1 MKTAIAL
8 GGGGAR
14 ALAHI
19 GVLKVLEANNIKFD
33 YITGTSMGSVIG
45 CLYAVGE
52 KPEIIEKTLKDYF
65 FNKLFSKM
73 NMQKMQDENQVTS
86 ARSLIRKAREFVKYG
101 SQEGGSSFLSHSILE
116 DLVNT
121 VIPDMDV
128 SETNIP
134 FACVATDIT
143 NGKEKI
149 FTKGPLRKI
158 VLASASI
165 PGVFPPVNI
174 DNVWYTDGAHVNVT
188 PVTVA
193 KMFGA
198 DFVLASDVKS
208 KLKTLETLPANAKDI
223 MNRCNFIASHLFYEI
238 LIKNADVII
247 EPNIKQISWSEFN
260 KFNLMVNEGKKAAE
274 TKIQEIK
281 NKLKKYNAPTAK
293 CKRFIKKIFNHN
305 DKNLKAA
312 LF

>member
-19 GVLKVLEANNIKFD
+19 GVLKVMEANNIKFD
-33 YITGTSMGSVIG
+33 YITGTSMGSIIG
-45 CLYAVGE
+45 ALYAME
-52 KPEIIEKTLKDYF
+52 ETPEQIEKTLKNYF
-65 FNKLFSKM
+65 FNILFSKM

-101 SQEGGSSFLSHSILE
+101 SQEGGNAFLSHSILE

-121 VIPDMDV
+121 VIPDMDIAD
-128 SETNIP
+128 TKIP

-149 FTKGPLRKI
+149 FTRGSIRRI

-208 KLKTLETLPANAKDI
+208 KLKTLETLPTNSKDI

-238 LIKNADVII
+238 LIKQADVII

-274 TKIQEIK
+274 LKVQEIK
-281 NKLKKYNAPTAK
+281 NKLKEYNAPAAK
-293 CKRFIKKIFNHN
+293 CKRFIKKILKHNH
-305 DKNLKAA
+305 NLKAA

>member
-19 GVLKVLEANNIKFD
+19 GVLKVLESNNIKFD
-33 YITGTSMGSVIG
+33 YITGTSMGSIIG
-45 CLYAVGE
+45 ALYAIE
-52 KPEIIEKTLKDYF
+52 QKPAEIEKTLKDYF

-116 DLVNT
+116 DLVDT
-121 VIPDMDV
+121 VVPDMDI
-128 SETNIP
+128 SETAIP

-149 FTKGPLRKI
+149 FTKGSLRKI

-188 PVTVA
+188 PVSVA

-208 KLKTLETLPANAKDI
+208 KLKTLETLPTNAKDI

-238 LIKNADVII
+238 LIKQADVII

-274 TKIQEIK
+274 SKIAEIK
-281 NKLKKYNAPTAK
+281 NKLKKYNTPTAK
-293 CKRFIKKIFNHN
+293 CKRFIKKIFKHD

>member
-19 GVLKVLEANNIKFD
+19 GVLKVLEENKIKFD
-33 YITGTSMGSVIG
+33 YITGTSMGSIIG
-45 CLYAVGE
+45 ALYAMEETPE
-52 KPEIIEKTLKDYF
+52 KIEKTLKNYF
-65 FNKLFSKM
+65 FNILFSKM

-101 SQEGGSSFLSHSILE
+101 SQEGGNAFLSHSILE

-121 VIPDMDV
+121 VIPDMDIAD
-128 SETNIP
+128 TKIP

-149 FTKGPLRKI
+149 FTKGPLRRI

-208 KLKTLETLPANAKDI
+208 KLKTLETLPANSKDI

-238 LIKNADVII
+238 LIKQADVVI

-274 TKIQEIK
+274 LKVQEIK

-293 CKRFIKKIFNHN
+293 CKRFIKKLLNHN
-305 DKNLKAA
+305 NMKAA

>member
-33 YITGTSMGSVIG
+33 YITGTSMGSIIG
-45 CLYAVGE
+45 ALYSMGE
-52 KPEIIEKTLKDYF
+52 TPETIEKTLKNYF
-65 FNKLFSKM
+65 FNILFSKM

-101 SQEGGSSFLSHSILE
+101 SQEGGNAFLSHSILE

-121 VIPDMDV
+121 VVPDMDIAD
-128 SETNIP
+128 TKIP

-149 FTKGPLRKI
+149 FTKGSLRRI

-208 KLKTLETLPANAKDI
+208 KLKTLETLPTNSKDI

-238 LIKNADVII
+238 LIKQADVVI

-274 TKIQEIK
+274 SKVQEIK
-281 NKLKKYNAPTAK
+281 NKLKEYNAPTAK
-293 CKRFIKKIFNHN
+293 CKRFIKKLFNHN
-305 DKNLKAA
+305 NLKAA

>member
-19 GVLKVLEANNIKFD
+19 GVLKVLEENKIKFD
-33 YITGTSMGSVIG
+33 YITGTSMGSIIG
-45 CLYAVGE
+45 ALYAMEETPE
-52 KPEIIEKTLKDYF
+52 KIEKTLKNYF
-65 FNKLFSKM
+65 FNILFSKM

-101 SQEGGSSFLSHSILE
+101 SQEGGNAFLSHSILE

-121 VIPDMDV
+121 VVPDMDIAD
-128 SETNIP
+128 TKIP

-143 NGKEKI
+143 NGNEKI
-149 FTKGPLRKI
+149 FTKGPLRRI

-208 KLKTLETLPANAKDI
+208 KLKTLETLPTNSKDI

-238 LIKNADVII
+238 LIKQADVVI

-274 TKIQEIK
+274 LKVAEIK

-293 CKRFIKKIFNHN
+293 CKRLIKKIWSKRESF
-305 DKNLKAA
+305 K
-312 LF
+312 

>member
-33 YITGTSMGSVIG
+33 YITGTSMGSIIG
-45 CLYAVGE
+45 ALYATGE
-52 KPEIIEKTLKDYF
+52 TPEKIEKTLKNYF
-65 FNKLFSKM
+65 FNILFSKM

-101 SQEGGSSFLSHSILE
+101 SQEGGNAFLSHSILE

-121 VIPDMDV
+121 VVPDMDIAD
-128 SETNIP
+128 TNIP

-149 FTKGPLRKI
+149 FTKGSLRRI

-208 KLKTLETLPANAKDI
+208 KLKTLETLPTNSKDI

-238 LIKNADVII
+238 LIKQADVII

-274 TKIQEIK
+274 SKVAEIK
-281 NKLKKYNAPTAK
+281 NKLKEYNAPTAK
-293 CKRFIKKIFNHN
+293 CKRFIKKIFKHC

>member
-33 YITGTSMGSVIG
+33 YITGTSMGSIIG
-45 CLYAVGE
+45 ALYAME
-52 KPEIIEKTLKDYF
+52 ETPEQIEKTLKNYF
-65 FNKLFSKM
+65 FNILFSKM

-101 SQEGGSSFLSHSILE
+101 SQEGGNAFLSHSILE

-121 VIPDMDV
+121 VIPDMDIAD
-128 SETNIP
+128 TKIP

-149 FTKGPLRKI
+149 FTKGSLRRI

-174 DNVWYTDGAHVNVT
+174 DNIWYTDGAHVNVT

-208 KLKTLETLPANAKDI
+208 KLKTLETLPTNSKDI

-238 LIKNADVII
+238 LIKQADVVI

-274 TKIQEIK
+274 LKVNEIK

-293 CKRFIKKIFNHN
+293 CKRFIKKLLKHNH
-305 DKNLKAA
+305 NLKAA

>member
-19 GVLKVLEANNIKFD
+19 GVLKVLEENNIKFD
-33 YITGTSMGSVIG
+33 YVAGTSMGSIIG
-45 CLYAVGE
+45 ALYATGE
-52 KPEIIEKTLKDYF
+52 TSEKIEKILKSYF
-65 FNKLFSKM
+65 SNILFSKM

-101 SQEGGSSFLSHSILE
+101 SQEGGNAFLSHSILE

-121 VIPDMDV
+121 VVPDIDI
-128 SETNIP
+128 SNTNIP

-149 FTKGPLRKI
+149 FTKGSLRRI

-165 PGVFPPVNI
+165 PGIFPPVNI
-174 DNVWYTDGAHVNVT
+174 DNIWYTDGAHVNVT

-208 KLKTLETLPANAKDI
+208 KLKTLETLPTNSKDI

-238 LIKNADVII
+238 LIKQADIVI

-260 KFNLMVNEGKKAAE
+260 KFSLMVNEGKKATE
-274 TKIQEIK
+274 LKVQEIK
-281 NKLKKYNAPTAK
+281 NKLKEYNAPMAK
-293 CKRFIKKIFNHN
+293 CKRFIKKLLSNN
-305 DKNLKAA
+305 NLKAA

>member
-33 YITGTSMGSVIG
+33 YITGTSMGSIIG
-45 CLYAVGE
+45 ALYAIGQT
-52 KPEIIEKTLKDYF
+52 PETIEKTLKNYF
-65 FNKLFSKM
+65 FNILFSKM
-73 NMQKMQDENQVTS
+73 NMQKLQDDSQATS
-86 ARSLIRKAREFVKYG
+86 TRSLLRKAREFVKYG
-101 SQEGGSSFLSHSILE
+101 SQDGGNAFLPHSILE
-116 DLVNT
+116 DMVNT
-121 VIPDMDV
+121 VIPDMDLAD
-128 SETNIP
+128 TTIP

-188 PVTVA
+188 PVSVA

-208 KLKTLETLPANAKDI
+208 KLKTLEALPTNSKDI

-238 LIKNADVII
+238 LIKDADVII

-260 KFNLMVNEGKKAAE
+260 KFNLMVTEGRKATE
-274 TKIQEIK
+274 SKIKEI
-281 NKLKKYNAPTAK
+281 NSKLKKFNAPSAK
-293 CKRFIKKIFNHN
+293 CKRFIKHLFKHDNS
-305 DKNLKAA
+305 LKAA

>member
-19 GVLKVLEANNIKFD
+19 GVLKVLEENKIKFD
-33 YITGTSMGSVIG
+33 YITGTSMGSIIG
-45 CLYAVGE
+45 ALYAMEETPE
-52 KPEIIEKTLKDYF
+52 KIEKTLKNYF
-65 FNKLFSKM
+65 FNILFSKM

-101 SQEGGSSFLSHSILE
+101 SQEGGNAFLSHSILE

-121 VIPDMDV
+121 VIPDMDIAD
-128 SETNIP
+128 TKIP

-149 FTKGPLRKI
+149 FTKGPLRRI

-165 PGVFPPVNI
+165 PGVFPPINI

-208 KLKTLETLPANAKDI
+208 KLKTLETLPTNSKDI

-238 LIKNADVII
+238 LIKQADVVI

-274 TKIQEIK
+274 LKVQEIK

-293 CKRFIKKIFNHN
+293 CKRFIKKLLNHN
-305 DKNLKAA
+305 NMKAA

>member
-33 YITGTSMGSVIG
+33 YITGTSMGSIIG
-45 CLYAVGE
+45 ALYAME
-52 KPEIIEKTLKDYF
+52 ESPENIEKTLKHYF
-65 FNKLFSKM
+65 FNVLFSKM

-86 ARSLIRKAREFVKYG
+86 TRSLLRKAREFVKYG
-101 SQEGGSSFLSHSILE
+101 SQEEGNSFLPHSILE

-121 VIPDMDV
+121 VIPDMDIAD
-128 SETNIP
+128 TKIP

-149 FTKGPLRKI
+149 FTKGSLRRI

-208 KLKTLETLPANAKDI
+208 KLKTLESLPTNAKDI

-238 LIKNADVII
+238 LIKQADVII

-274 TKIQEIK
+274 SKLAEIK
-281 NKLKKYNAPTAK
+281 NKLRKCNAATAK
-293 CKRFIKKIFNHN
+293 CKRFIKKLFKHGDI
-305 DKNLKAA
+305 NLKAA

>member
-1 MKTAIAL
+1 
-8 GGGGAR
+8 
-14 ALAHI
+14 
-19 GVLKVLEANNIKFD
+19 
-33 YITGTSMGSVIG
+33 
-45 CLYAVGE
+45 
-52 KPEIIEKTLKDYF
+52 
-65 FNKLFSKM
+65 
-73 NMQKMQDENQVTS
+73 MQDENQVTS

-101 SQEGGSSFLSHSILE
+101 SQEGGNAFLSHSILE

-121 VIPDMDV
+121 IIPDVDI
-128 SETNIP
+128 SETIIP

-158 VLASASI
+158 VLASSSI
-165 PGVFPPVNI
+165 PGVFPPVQI
-174 DNVWYTDGAHVNVT
+174 DDVWYTDGAHVNVT

-208 KLKTLETLPANAKDI
+208 KLKKLESLPTKSKDI

-260 KFNLMVNEGKKAAE
+260 KINLMVNEGKKAAE

-281 NKLKKYNAPTAK
+281 NKLKKYNTPTAK

>member
-19 GVLKVLEANNIKFD
+19 GVLKVLEENKIKFD
-33 YITGTSMGSVIG
+33 YITGTSMGSIIG
-45 CLYAVGE
+45 ALYAMEETPE
-52 KPEIIEKTLKDYF
+52 KIEKTLKNYF
-65 FNKLFSKM
+65 FNILFSKM

-101 SQEGGSSFLSHSILE
+101 SQEGGNSFLSHSILE

-121 VIPDMDV
+121 VIPDMDIAD
-128 SETNIP
+128 TKIP

-149 FTKGPLRKI
+149 FTKGPLRRI

-208 KLKTLETLPANAKDI
+208 KLKTLETLPTNSKDI

-238 LIKNADVII
+238 LIKQADVVI

-274 TKIQEIK
+274 LKVQEIK

-293 CKRFIKKIFNHN
+293 CKRFIKKLLNHN
-305 DKNLKAA
+305 NMKAA

>member
-19 GVLKVLEANNIKFD
+19 GVLKVLEENNIKFD
-33 YITGTSMGSVIG
+33 YITGTSMGSIIG
-45 CLYAVGE
+45 ALYAME
-52 KPEIIEKTLKDYF
+52 ESPETIEKTLKNYF
-65 FNKLFSKM
+65 FNILFSKM

-101 SQEGGSSFLSHSILE
+101 SQEGGNAFLSHSILE

-121 VIPDMDV
+121 VIPDMDIAD
-128 SETNIP
+128 TKIP

-149 FTKGPLRKI
+149 FTKGSLRRI

-208 KLKTLETLPANAKDI
+208 KLKTLETLPTNSKDI

-238 LIKNADVII
+238 LIKQADVVI

-260 KFNLMVNEGKKAAE
+260 KFNLMVNEGKKAAQS
-274 TKIQEIK
+274 KVSEIK
-281 NKLKKYNAPTAK
+281 DKLKQYNAPTAK
-293 CKRFIKKIFNHN
+293 CKRFIKKIFRHD
-305 DKNLKAA
+305 DKKLKAA